1 MEKVKMNLP
10 DFIIRRKIKEYLEE
24 DLGFGD
30 ITTNTLI
37 KGSGPFKK
45 AQILTREAGVV
56 AGLQEAIILFNFF
69 HVKSKLMKVDGGE
82 IQQSEVLL
90 ELEGPI
96 KGILKGE
103 RTALNLLMRMSGIA
117 TATHKLIKKVQQ
129 VNSKIKIACTRKTTP
144 GFRYFE
150 KRAVQLGGGDPHRY
164 RLDDLVLIK
173 DNHLKM
179 GSSISQIVQQIRGS
193 LSFTKKIEI
202 EVSSIKDA
210 LEAAKAKVDIIML
223 DNFTPAEIKQT
234 IEVLKENQ
242 LREHLI
248 LEVSG
253 NITPQNILN
262 YAKLD
267 IDVISSGYLTHSVK
281 ALDLTL
287 DLLP

>member
-1 MEKVKMNLP
+1 MNLP